1 MDEQTSKGLLLI
13 ITFFTLTP
21 VALIT
26 SLYALFSLRSNPA
39 PTPQEVLSA
48 SEHNLFESPQSGL
61 AVYASLPNSAPMAET
76 KLELVDARPIIIKN
90 YLAKYDSPLT
100 PYADYLVQAAD
111 RNGLDFRLL
120 VAIAQQESNLCK
132 RIPPTSHNCWGWG
145 IHSEGSLSFSDFK
158 TSIDAVAKGLKEEYL
173 DKGYITI
180 EEIMSKWV
188 PHSPEGAWAKGV
200 TGFMQQM
207 E

>member
-26 SLYALFSLRSNPA
+26 SLYALFSFRTI
-39 PTPQEVLSA
+39 PTPSPQVLSA
-48 SEHNLFESPQSGL
+48 SEHNLFESPQSGVS
-61 AVYASLPNSAPMAET
+61 VYASLPGAAPIVQT
-76 KLELVDARPIIIKN
+76 NIELVDARPIIVKN
-90 YLAKYDSPLT
+90 YLKKYDSPLE
-100 PYADYLVQAAD
+100 PFASYLVDAAD
-111 RNGLDFRLL
+111 KNGLDFRLL
-120 VAIAQQESNLCK
+120 IAIAQQESNLCK
-132 RIPPTSHNCWGWG
+132 RIPPESHNCWGWG
-145 IHSEGSLSFSDFK
+145 IHSEGSLGFPNFE
-158 TSIDAVAKGLKEEYL
+158 TAIDSVATGLNKEYLAKGLSSV
-173 DKGYITI
+173 

-200 TGFMQQM
+200 TGFMLQM

>member
-1 MDEQTSKGLLLI
+1 MEKETGKGLLLI

-26 SLYALFSLRSNPA
+26 SLYALFNMPSKPA
-39 PTPQEVLSA
+39 EPQVLAA
-48 SEHNLFESPQSGL
+48 SGHNLFESPQSGVS
-61 AVYASLPNSAPMAET
+61 VYASLPSSAPVAET
-76 KLELVDARPIIIKN
+76 KLEFVDARPIIIKN
-90 YLAKYDSPLT
+90 YLKRYGSPLE
-100 PYADYLVQAAD
+100 PYANYLVEAAD

-132 RIPPTSHNCWGWG
+132 RIPPDSHNCWGWG
-145 IHSEGSLSFSDFK
+145 IHSEGSLGFSDFE
-158 TSIDAVAKGLKEEYL
+158 TSINAVATGLKEEYRN
-173 DKGYITI
+173 KGLITV

-188 PHSPEGAWAKGV
+188 PHSPEGSWAKGV
-200 TGFMQQM
+200 GGFMQQM